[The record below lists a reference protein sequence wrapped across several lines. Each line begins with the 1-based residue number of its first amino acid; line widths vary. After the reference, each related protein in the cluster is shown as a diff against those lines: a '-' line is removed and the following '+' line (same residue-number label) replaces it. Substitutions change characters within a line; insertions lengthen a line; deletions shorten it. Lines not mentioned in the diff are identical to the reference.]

1 MADDFPKRE
10 RIALDQGEEGG
21 GVAQKECGGCFWG
34 RVIKYR
40 GVAEDT

>member
-21 GVAQKECGGCFWG
+21 GVAQKECGGCFWE